1 MFTPMPLHSAFPAIL
16 TPTYATSVC
25 GAGYAAFLAP
35 WLESL
40 ALCYPDGP
48 SALVVHD
55 EVPEV
60 ELTAL
65 AAAYPWCRFEGRELP
80 RGRDIRHAIPRKIH
94 AWLEAARL
102 AGEGPIVLLDCDA
115 VVRRPLDHLFDGT
128 WDVLYTW
135 KDELFPINTGVM
147 AGRTGAVLARVLASL
162 LPRIESIIAS
172 PEEFARAIGSSGA
185 VDQHAFREIIGWCN
199 YDGVSER
206 AVRVSGGEERL
217 RFRGVPCRVYN
228 ETNCR
233 AMDESLAVIHYK
245 TGWHPILLEGA
256 AFTQNRPASACGEMF
271 RHWHALE
278 AASSERAARRLVFDA
293 ARRARDRLAAVA
305 GGYEE
310 RGILHSEMLAVCGV
324 CDRLGVGVIIESG
337 RARGQSTRV
346 LSDYFAGTPTR
357 VMSLELMRDADAAY
371 GERALA
377 GRGNVELLWGDAFEL
392 LPGLV
397 REHAGERVGVLLDG
411 PKGSPALDLA
421 EQAFAAGASCVLIH
435 DMRRGTPQRSD
446 AEGRA
451 LRAFF
456 TDDEAYVREFG
467 SLDASCAPG
476 PGQPITPHTWRPGMK
491 GHDRIES
498 YGPTLVVLLPRP
510 GRRTEPRRVESPPW
524 LEAAAGYAPARTP

>member
-1 MFTPMPLHSAFPAIL
+1 MNPDRPPPDA
-16 TPTYATSVC
+16 PTYATSVC
-25 GAGYAAFLAP
+25 GARYAGFLGP

-40 ALCYPDGP
+40 ARCYPDGRR
-48 SALVVHD
+48 ALVIHD
-55 EVPEV
+55 DVPAV

-65 AAAYPWCRFEGRELP
+65 AAAYPWCRFEARAMP

-102 AGEGPIVLLDCDA
+102 VGDAPIVLLDCDA
-115 VVRRPLDHLFDGT
+115 LVRRPLDHLFDGT

-147 AGRTGAVLARVLASL
+147 AGRTGAALARVLETM
-162 LPRIESIIAS
+162 LPRIESIIAC
-172 PEEFARAIGSSGA
+172 PEEFARAVGSSGA
-185 VDQHAFREIIGWCN
+185 VDQHALREIIGWCN
-199 YDGVSER
+199 YDGLSER
-206 AVRVSGGEERL
+206 AVRASDGALTL
-217 RFRGVPCRVYN
+217 RFRGAPCRLYN

-233 AMDESLAVIHYK
+233 PIDGSLAVIHYK

-256 AFTQNRPASACGEMF
+256 AFTRNRPASACGEMF

-278 AASSERAARRLVFDA
+278 AASSERAARALIFDA
-293 ARRARDRLAAVA
+293 ARRARHRLASVA
-305 GGYEE
+305 SGYEE

-324 CDRLGVGVIIESG
+324 CEYLGVRVVIESG

-346 LSDYFAGTPTR
+346 LSDYFAGTTVR
-357 VMSLELMRDADAAY
+357 VRSLELLRDADSAY

-377 GRGNVELLWGDAFEL
+377 GRENVELLWGDAFER
-392 LPGLV
+392 LPALV
-397 REHAGERVGVLLDG
+397 REHAGERVAVLLDG

-421 EQAFAAGASCVLIH
+421 ERAFAAGASCVFIH
-435 DMRRGTPQRSD
+435 DMRRGTPQRPD
-446 AEGRA
+446 AEGRD

-456 TDDEAYVREFG
+456 TDDESYVREFG
-467 SLDASCAPG
+467 ALDAACAPR

-498 YGPTLVVLLPRP
+498 YGPTLAVLLPRP
-510 GRRTEPRRVESPPW
+510 GRRSAARSAEPAPS
-524 LEAAAGYAPARTP
+524 LTAAAW